1 MPGLSDSP
9 DPLLKVLQPII
20 RFAVRVLAVLMTV
33 LILLGVADVAWMLF
47 GKALWSSP
55 RFVLS
60 ISDILATFGA
70 FLAVLIAIEIFVN
83 IVMYL
88 REDVIH
94 VKIVV
99 ATALMAIARKVIILD
114 FTETSADFV
123 WATAG
128 VILAIGIAYWL
139 VDKAEDV
146 PGGDRPQPG
155 PARPLSPE
163 LPATPPTAAPAGNS
177 AATENR

>member
-1 MPGLSDSP
+1 MPGLDDSR
-9 DPLLKVLQPII
+9 DPLLKVLQRII
-20 RFAVRVLAVLMTV
+20 RFAVRVLAVLMTI
-33 LILLGVADVAWMLF
+33 LILVGVADVAWMLF
-47 GKALWSSP
+47 EKTMKSSP

-70 FLAVLIAIEIFVN
+70 FLTVLIAIEIFVN

-114 FTETSADFV
+114 FSETGADFV
-123 WATAG
+123 WAIAG
-128 VILAIGIAYWL
+128 VILATGIAYWL

-146 PGGDRPQPG
+146 AGGRRPQG
-155 PARPLSPE
+155 GATG
-163 LPATPPTAAPAGNS
+163 LP
-177 AATENR
+177 

>member
-1 MPGLSDSP
+1 MPGLGDSP
-9 DPLLKVLQPII
+9 DPLLQVLQRVI
-20 RFAVRVLAVLMTV
+20 RVAVRALAILMTL
-33 LILLGVADVAWMLF
+33 LIVMGVGDVAWVLF
-47 GKALWSSP
+47 KKAMSSSP

-114 FTETSADFV
+114 FGVTSAGFV
-123 WATAG
+123 WAMAG
-128 VILAIGIAYWL
+128 VILATGIAYWL

-146 PGGDRPQPG
+146 PGIKRPQPG
-155 PARPLSPE
+155 PASHTTPAPLAGP
-163 LPATPPTAAPAGNS
+163 PAAAPGEKPR
-177 AATENR
+177 ATENG

>member
-1 MPGLSDSP
+1 MAGLGDSD
-9 DPLLKVLQPII
+9 DLMLKLLQRII
-20 RFAVRVLAVLMTV
+20 RFSVRVLAVLMTV
-33 LILLGVADVAWMLF
+33 LILLGVVDVAWMLF
-47 GKALWSSP
+47 DKALAASP

-70 FLAVLIAIEIFVN
+70 FMAVLIAIEIFVN

-88 REDVIH
+88 REDIIH

-114 FTETSADFV
+114 FKETSADFV

-128 VILAIGIAYWL
+128 VILATSIAYWL
-139 VDKAEDV
+139 LAKAEGV
-146 PGGDRPQPG
+146 
-155 PARPLSPE
+155 AEE
-163 LPATPPTAAPAGNS
+163 LPPGSKQAGPPCLTPLAKTMAPAPTDEGGANES
-177 AATENR
+177 

>member
-1 MPGLSDSP
+1 MPGLGDSP
-9 DPLLKVLQPII
+9 DALLKVLQRAI
-20 RFAVRVLAVLMTV
+20 RVGVRALAILMTV
-33 LILLGVADVAWMLF
+33 LILLGVIDVAWILF
-47 GKALWSSP
+47 EKAMGSSP

-114 FTETSADFV
+114 FSETSADLV

-128 VILAIGIAYWL
+128 VILATSIAYWL

-146 PGGDRPQPG
+146 PGKQRPQPG
-155 PARPLSPE
+155 LANQMSPQVHAE
-163 LPATPPTAAPAGNS
+163 PPTAAHAGES
-177 AATENR
+177 EATENG

>member
-1 MPGLSDSP
+1 MPGLDDSP
-9 DPLLKVLQPII
+9 DPLLNVLQRVI
-20 RFAVRVLAVLMTV
+20 RVAVRALAILMTV
-33 LILLGVADVAWMLF
+33 LILLGVVDVAWMLF
-47 GKALWSSP
+47 QKAMGASP

-99 ATALMAIARKVIILD
+99 ATALMAIARKVIVLD
-114 FTETSADFV
+114 FSETSADFV

-128 VILAIGIAYWL
+128 VILAVSIAYWL
-139 VDKAEDV
+139 VDKAEV
-146 PGGDRPQPG
+146 VRGGQRPQPLPVSQRSPPM
-155 PARPLSPE
+155 PAEP
-163 LPATPPTAAPAGNS
+163 PAAAPTGRS
-177 AATENR
+177 GATENG

>member
-1 MPGLSDSP
+1 MPGLGNSP
-9 DPLLKVLQPII
+9 DPLLKALQRII
-20 RFAVRVLAVLMTV
+20 RGAVRVLAVLMTV
-33 LILLGVADVAWMLF
+33 LILLGVVDVAWMLF
-47 GKALWSSP
+47 EKAMDSSP

-114 FTETSADFV
+114 FSETSADFV
-123 WATAG
+123 WAIAG
-128 VILAIGIAYWL
+128 VILATSIAYWL

-146 PGGDRPQPG
+146 PGKQRPQPG
-155 PARPLSPE
+155 LASHITPAPLAEP
-163 LPATPPTAAPAGNS
+163 PAVTPCAKPGAM
-177 AATENR
+177 ENG

>member
-1 MPGLSDSP
+1 MPGLGDSP
-9 DPLLKVLQPII
+9 DPLLKVLQRVI
-20 RFAVRVLAVLMTV
+20 RFAVRVLAILMTV
-33 LILLGVADVAWMLF
+33 LILLGVGDVAWMLF
-47 GKALWSSP
+47 EKAMGSSP

-114 FTETSADFV
+114 FSETSADFV
-123 WATAG
+123 WAMAG
-128 VILAIGIAYWL
+128 VILATGIAYWL

-146 PGGDRPQPG
+146 PGKRRPRPDMASRPNPPPQVEP
-155 PARPLSPE
+155 PA
-163 LPATPPTAAPAGNS
+163 ATPADGGRASGS
-177 AATENR
+177 G

>member
-9 DPLLKVLQPII
+9 DSLLTVLQSVI
-20 RFAVRVLAVLMTV
+20 RVAVRALAILMTV
-33 LILLGVADVAWMLF
+33 LILLGVVDVAWMLF
-47 GKALWSSP
+47 EKAMGSSP

-114 FTETSADFV
+114 FSETSAGFV
-123 WATAG
+123 WAMAG
-128 VILAIGIAYWL
+128 VILATGISYWL

-146 PGGDRPQPG
+146 PGKRRSQAGLASHTTSAPPAESPVVTPG
-155 PARPLSPE
+155 GKP
-163 LPATPPTAAPAGNS
+163 G
-177 AATENR
+177 ATENG

>member
-1 MPGLSDSP
+1 MPSLGDSD
-9 DPLLKVLQPII
+9 DPLVGLLQRII
-20 RFAVRVLAVLMTV
+20 RVAVRILAILMTL
-33 LILLGVADVAWMLF
+33 LILLGVVDVAWILF
-47 GKALWSSP
+47 KKTMASSP

-70 FLAVLIAIEIFVN
+70 FMAVLIAIEIFVN
-83 IVMYL
+83 IIMYL

-114 FTETSADFV
+114 FSETSSDFV

-128 VILAIGIAYWL
+128 VILATSIAYWL
-139 VDKAEDV
+139 VARTEDV
-146 PGGDRPQPG
+146 PKKRPSESG
-155 PARPLSPE
+155 PAIQSNPL
-163 LPATPPTAAPAGNS
+163 PPVPSTAAPAG
-177 AATENR
+177 EGGDERDG

>member
-1 MPGLSDSP
+1 MPGLGESP
-9 DPLLKVLQPII
+9 DPLLTVLQRVI
-20 RFAVRVLAVLMTV
+20 RVAVRVLAILMTV
-33 LILLGVADVAWMLF
+33 LILLGVVDVAWILF
-47 GKALWSSP
+47 EKAMGSSP

-114 FTETSADFV
+114 FSETSADFV
-123 WATAG
+123 WAMAG
-128 VILAIGIAYWL
+128 VILATSIAYWL
-139 VDKAEDV
+139 VDMAEDV
-146 PGGDRPQPG
+146 PGRQRPRTWAG
-155 PARPLSPE
+155 EPA
-163 LPATPPTAAPAGNS
+163 
-177 AATENR
+177 